1 MKLILNINGKIN
13 STYIDADETLLHV
26 LRKLGYKS
34 VKEGCDT
41 GTCGVCSVLIDGK
54 PVLSCSY
61 LAARAEGH
69 EIVTMEGL
77 GEEAAD
83 IITAIT
89 DEGADQCGFC
99 GPSLVLTAYA
109 MKKELKNPTDD
120 EIKHY
125 LAGNICR
132 CSGYEGQMRG
142 IKKYMG
148 VK

>member
-1 MKLILNINGKIN
+1 
-13 STYIDADETLLHV
+13 
-26 LRKLGYKS
+26 
-34 VKEGCDT
+34 
-41 GTCGVCSVLIDGK
+41 
-54 PVLSCSY
+54 
-61 LAARAEGH
+61 
-69 EIVTMEGL
+69 MEGL

-83 IITAIT
+83 IISAIT

-99 GPSLVLTAYA
+99 GPALVLTAYA
-109 MKKELKNPTDD
+109 MKKELINPTDD

-148 VK
+148 VE